1 MRPYVVSSDRPMSG
15 VVRLLTVLLTAVF
28 VLFVVPGQLAGQQ
41 VEPTTVLRVP
51 VGNSSV
57 VMHGAVLDRVSIGNP
72 EIADAVVVSAREV
85 VVNGKAA
92 GTTSLLLWDRAGGRA
107 VYSVRVTADAPMLE
121 REFRTLFPGEDIR
134 ARAVG
139 NTVILEGQ
147 VADPRM
153 AERAVMVAQGL
164 GEEVTV
170 LDHISVPRPNQVL
183 VQVRFAEVSRNALQE
198 LGTNLLI
205 YDGESVKAI
214 LGSGDVVRSRSQRQG
229 TGGGG
234 GGATEGESGSG
245 IAENPFRFTE
255 VVSDAVNFFIFH
267 QPSGLGAFIRA
278 LQQRGLFRSLAEP
291 SLLAASGDS
300 ATFLAGGEFPY
311 PVLQGGTA
319 SNAVTIEF
327 KEFGIRLN
335 FKPVITNS
343 GMVRLAVAPEVS
355 QLDFAN
361 AVQISGFLIPSLLAR
376 RAETT
381 VELADGQTFAIAGLV
396 DNSMAKAIT
405 KVPILGDIPIL
416 GYLFKSE
423 EFRQNRTEL
432 LVLVTVHM
440 VEPMDEQPELP
451 TGEPDTWQRSD
462 ELKIQNDEPYDW
474 KQPWG
479 LQNQGTR
486 P

>member
-1 MRPYVVSSDRPMSG
+1 MAG
-15 VVRLLTVLLTAVF
+15 TVLAISQLLAVTAP
-28 VLFVVPGQLAGQQ
+28 LSGQQ
-41 VEPTTVLRVP
+41 VEPATVLRVP

-57 VMHGAVLDRVSIGNP
+57 VMHGSVLDRVSIGNP

-107 VYSVRVTADAPMLE
+107 VYQVRVTADAPMLE
-121 REFRTLFPGEDIR
+121 REFRSLFPGEDIR

-139 NTVILEGQ
+139 NTVILEGE
-147 VADPRM
+147 VGDPLM
-153 AERAVMVAQGL
+153 AQRAVSVAMGL
-164 GEEVTV
+164 GAGVTV

-205 YDGESVKAI
+205 YDGENVKAI
-214 LGSGDVVRSRSQRQG
+214 LGSGDVARSRGS

-234 GGATEGESGSG
+234 VGDGGGGAPTQ
-245 IAENPFRFTE
+245 IADNPLGFTD

-319 SNAVTIEF
+319 SNAVTIQF

-335 FKPVITNS
+335 FKPQIMNS
-343 GMVRLAVAPEVS
+343 GMIRLSVAPEVS

-376 RAETT
+376 KAETT

-396 DNSMAKAIT
+396 DNSMAKAVT

-432 LVLVTVHM
+432 LVLVTPRLVQ
-440 VEPMDEQPELP
+440 PMDQAPPLP
-451 TGEPDTWQRSD
+451 TGEPDTWQRND
-462 ELKIQNDEPYDW
+462 ALKIEDADEQPYDW

-479 LQNQGTR
+479 LQDQGSQ

>member
-1 MRPYVVSSDRPMSG
+1 MRLNVLFFDRPMSA
-15 VVRLLTVLLTAVF
+15 RWLLPALLAAMVLLAF
-28 VLFVVPGQLAGQQ
+28 PQDLWAQQ

-85 VVNGKAA
+85 VVNGKTA

-139 NTVILEGQ
+139 NTVILEGE
-147 VADPRM
+147 VEDPRM
-153 AERAVMVAQGL
+153 AQRAVRVAQGL
-164 GEEVTV
+164 GEGVTV
-170 LDHISVPRPNQVL
+170 LDHIAVPRPSQVL

-198 LGTNLLI
+198 LGAELLV
-205 YDGESVKAI
+205 YDGSSVKSV
-214 LGSGDVVRSRSQRQG
+214 LGSGSIASTSGQQGGG
-229 TGGGG
+229 TGGAGG
-234 GGATEGESGSG
+234 QG
-245 IAENPFRFTE
+245 IADNPFEFTQ
-255 VVSDAVNFFIFH
+255 VVSEAVNFFIFH
-267 QPSGLGAFIRA
+267 QPSGLGAFIKM

-300 ATFLAGGEFPY
+300 ASFLAGGEFPY
-311 PVLQGGTA
+311 PVLQGGGT
-319 SNAVTIEF
+319 SNAVTIQF

-335 FKPVITNS
+335 FKPTITNS
-343 GMVRLAVAPEVS
+343 GMIRLEVRPEVS

-361 AVQISGFLIPSLLAR
+361 ATQIAGFLIPSLLAR
-376 RAETT
+376 RAQTT
-381 VELADGQTFAIAGLV
+381 VELSDGQTFAIAGLV

-432 LVLVTVHM
+432 LVLVTPRLVQ
-440 VEPMDEQPELP
+440 PMDAAPPLP
-451 TGEPDTWQRSD
+451 TGEPDTWQRND
-462 ELKIQNDEPYDW
+462 DLKIDKTEPYDW

-479 LQNQGTR
+479 LQDQDSQN
-486 P
+486 

>member
-1 MRPYVVSSDRPMSG
+1 VAG
-15 VVRLLTVLLTAVF
+15 AF
-28 VLFVVPGQLAGQQ
+28 LAIGHPLAFPQPLSAQQ

-57 VMHGAVLDRVSIGNP
+57 VTHGAVLDRVSIGNP
-72 EIADAVVVSAREV
+72 DIADAVVVSAREV
-85 VVNGKAA
+85 VVNGKTA

-107 VYSVRVTADAPMLE
+107 VYSIRVTADAPMLE

-139 NTVILEGQ
+139 NTVILEGE
-147 VADPRM
+147 VKDPRM
-153 AERAVMVAQGL
+153 AQRAVRVAQGL
-164 GEEVTV
+164 GEGVTV
-170 LDHISVPRPNQVL
+170 LDHIAVPRPSQVL

-198 LGTNLLI
+198 LGAELLVF
-205 YDGESVKAI
+205 DGSSVKSI
-214 LGSGDVVRSRSQRQG
+214 LGSGSVASTSGQQS
-229 TGGGG
+229 GGGG
-234 GGATEGESGSG
+234 DTGGRG
-245 IAENPFRFTE
+245 IADNPFEFTQ
-255 VVSDAVNFFIFH
+255 VVSEAVNFFIFH
-267 QPSGLGAFIRA
+267 QPSGLGAFIKM

-300 ATFLAGGEFPY
+300 ASFLAGGEFPY
-311 PVLQGGTA
+311 PVLQGGTS
-319 SNAVTIEF
+319 SNAVTIQF

-335 FKPVITNS
+335 FKPTITNS
-343 GMVRLAVAPEVS
+343 GMIRLEVRPEVS

-361 AVQISGFLIPSLLAR
+361 ATQVAGFLIPSLLSR
-376 RAETT
+376 RAHTT

-432 LVLVTVHM
+432 LVLVTPRLIH
-440 VEPMDEQPELP
+440 PMDEAPPLP
-451 TGEPDTWQRSD
+451 TGEPDTWQRND
-462 ELKIQNDEPYDW
+462 DLKIDKAEPYDW

-479 LQNQGTR
+479 LQDQGSQ

>member
-1 MRPYVVSSDRPMSG
+1 MNRTRGVARFGAAAVVG
-15 VVRLLTVLLTAVF
+15 AILAIGQLLVATT
-28 VLFVVPGQLAGQQ
+28 PLAGQQ
-41 VEPTTVLRVP
+41 VEPATVLRVP

-57 VMHGAVLDRVSIGNP
+57 VMHGSVLDRVSIGNP
-72 EIADAVVVSAREV
+72 EIADAVVVSAQEV

-107 VYSVRVTADAPMLE
+107 VYQVRVTADAPMLE

-139 NTVILEGQ
+139 NTVILEGE
-147 VADPRM
+147 VEDPLM
-153 AERAVMVAQGL
+153 AQRAVSVAQGL
-164 GEEVTV
+164 GQDVTV

-198 LGTNLLI
+198 LGTNLLV

-214 LGSGDVVRSRSQRQG
+214 LGSGDVVRSRGTRQG
-229 TGGGG
+229 AGGDGAVDG
-234 GGATEGESGSG
+234 GGAPTQ
-245 IAENPFRFTE
+245 IADNPLGFTD

-319 SNAVTIEF
+319 SNAVTIQF

-335 FKPVITNS
+335 FKPQIMNS
-343 GMVRLAVAPEVS
+343 GMVRLEVKPEVS

-361 AVQISGFLIPSLLAR
+361 AVQISGFLIPSLLSR

-396 DNSMAKAIT
+396 DNSMAKAVT

-432 LVLVTVHM
+432 LVLVTPRM
-440 VEPMDEQPELP
+440 VEPMDDAPPLP
-451 TGEPDTWQRSD
+451 TGEPETWQRND
-462 ELKIQNDEPYDW
+462 ALKIQEADEQPYDW

-479 LQNQGTR
+479 LQDPGSQ

>member
-1 MRPYVVSSDRPMSG
+1 MRLNVLFFDKPRSVR
-15 VVRLLTVLLTAVF
+15 RLLAALLAAMVLLAF
-28 VLFVVPGQLAGQQ
+28 PRDLSAQQ

-72 EIADAVVVSAREV
+72 DIADAVVVSAREV
-85 VVNGKAA
+85 VVNGKTA
-92 GTTSLLLWDRAGGRA
+92 GSTTLLLWDRAGGRA

-139 NTVILEGQ
+139 NTVILEGE
-147 VADPRM
+147 VEDPRM
-153 AERAVMVAQGL
+153 AQRAVLVARGL
-164 GEEVTV
+164 GEGVTV
-170 LDHISVPRPNQVL
+170 LDHIAVPRPSQVL

-198 LGTNLLI
+198 LGTELLVF
-205 YDGESVKAI
+205 DGSSVKSV
-214 LGSGDVVRSRSQRQG
+214 LGSGSIASTSGQQ
-229 TGGGG
+229 GGGG
-234 GGATEGESGSG
+234 RGGDVSSGGGQG
-245 IAENPFRFTE
+245 IADNPFEFTQ
-255 VVSDAVNFFIFH
+255 VVSEAVNFFIFH
-267 QPSGLGAFIRA
+267 QPSGLGAFIKM

-300 ATFLAGGEFPY
+300 ASFLAGGEFPY

-319 SNAVTIEF
+319 SNAVTIQF

-335 FKPVITNS
+335 FKPTITNS
-343 GMVRLAVAPEVS
+343 GMIRLQVRPEVS

-361 AVQISGFLIPSLLAR
+361 ATQIAGFLIPSLLAR

-432 LVLVTVHM
+432 LVLVTPRLVQ
-440 VEPMDEQPELP
+440 PMDEAPPLP

-462 ELKIQNDEPYDW
+462 DLKIDKAEPYDW

-479 LQNQGTR
+479 LQDQGSQN
-486 P
+486 

>member
-1 MRPYVVSSDRPMSG
+1 MNRTRGAVCRFGIAAVVG
-15 VVRLLTVLLTAVF
+15 AFLAIGHLLAFPQVLLA
-28 VLFVVPGQLAGQQ
+28 QQ

-57 VMHGAVLDRVSIGNP
+57 VTHGAVLDRVSIGNP
-72 EIADAVVVSAREV
+72 DIADAVVVSAREV
-85 VVNGKAA
+85 VVNGKTA

-107 VYSVRVTADAPMLE
+107 VYSIRVTADAPMLE

-139 NTVILEGQ
+139 NTVILEGE
-147 VADPRM
+147 VEDPRM
-153 AERAVMVAQGL
+153 AQRAVRVAQGL
-164 GEEVTV
+164 GEGVTV
-170 LDHISVPRPNQVL
+170 LDHIAVPRPSQVL

-198 LGTNLLI
+198 LGAELLVF
-205 YDGESVKAI
+205 DGSSVKSV
-214 LGSGDVVRSRSQRQG
+214 LGSGSIVNTSGQQR
-229 TGGGG
+229 GGGG
-234 GGATEGESGSG
+234 DTGGRG
-245 IAENPFRFTE
+245 IADNPFEFTQ
-255 VVSDAVNFFIFH
+255 VVSEAVNFFIFH
-267 QPSGLGAFIRA
+267 QPSGLGAFIKM

-300 ATFLAGGEFPY
+300 ASFLAGGEFPY
-311 PVLQGGTA
+311 PVLQGGTS
-319 SNAVTIEF
+319 SNAVTIQF

-335 FKPVITNS
+335 FKPTITNS
-343 GMVRLAVAPEVS
+343 GMIRLEVRPEVS

-361 AVQISGFLIPSLLAR
+361 ATQVAGFLIPSLLSR
-376 RAETT
+376 RAQTT

-432 LVLVTVHM
+432 LVLVTPRLVH
-440 VEPMDEQPELP
+440 PMDEAPPLP
-451 TGEPDTWQRSD
+451 TGEPDTWQRND
-462 ELKIQNDEPYDW
+462 DLKIDKAEPYDW

-479 LQNQGTR
+479 LQDQGSQ

>member
-1 MRPYVVSSDRPMSG
+1 MAGAILAISQ
-15 VVRLLTVLLTAVF
+15 
-28 VLFVVPGQLAGQQ
+28 LFASTTSLSGQQ
-41 VEPTTVLRVP
+41 VEPATVLRVP

-57 VMHGAVLDRVSIGNP
+57 VMHGSVLDRVSIGNP
-72 EIADAVVVSAREV
+72 DIADAVVVSAREV

-107 VYSVRVTADAPMLE
+107 VYQVRVTADAPMLE
-121 REFRTLFPGEDIR
+121 REFRALFPGEDLR

-139 NTVILEGQ
+139 NTVILEGE
-147 VADPRM
+147 VGDPLM
-153 AERAVMVAQGL
+153 AQRAVSVAMGL
-164 GEEVTV
+164 GAGVTV
-170 LDHISVPRPNQVL
+170 LDHISVPRPSQVL

-198 LGTNLLI
+198 IGANLLV
-205 YDGESVKAI
+205 YDGTDVKAI
-214 LGSGDVVRSRSQRQG
+214 LGSGDVARSRSTQG
-229 TGGGG
+229 AGGGG
-234 GGATEGESGSG
+234 GVGGEGAPTQ
-245 IAENPFRFTE
+245 IADNPLGFTD

-319 SNAVTIEF
+319 SNAVTIQF

-335 FKPVITNS
+335 FKPVIMNS
-343 GMVRLAVAPEVS
+343 GMIRLSIAPEVS

-376 RAETT
+376 KAETT

-396 DNSMAKAIT
+396 DNSMAKAVT

-432 LVLVTVHM
+432 LVLVTPHLVQ
-440 VEPMDEQPELP
+440 PMDESPPLP
-451 TGEPDTWQRSD
+451 TGEPDTWQRND
-462 ELKIQNDEPYDW
+462 ALKIEDADEQPYDW

-479 LQNQGTR
+479 LQDQGSQ

>member
-1 MRPYVVSSDRPMSG
+1 MNRTRGAVCRFGIAAVVGASLAIGHPLAFPQ
-15 VVRLLTVLLTAVF
+15 VLTA
-28 VLFVVPGQLAGQQ
+28 QQ

-85 VVNGKAA
+85 VVNGKTA

-107 VYSVRVTADAPMLE
+107 VYSIRVTADAPMLE

-139 NTVILEGQ
+139 NTVILEGE
-147 VADPRM
+147 VEDPRM
-153 AERAVMVAQGL
+153 AQRAVQVAQGL
-164 GEEVTV
+164 GEGVTV
-170 LDHISVPRPNQVL
+170 LDHIAVPRPSQVL

-198 LGTNLLI
+198 LGTELLVF
-205 YDGESVKAI
+205 DGSSVKSI
-214 LGSGDVVRSRSQRQG
+214 LGSGSVASTSGQQQ
-229 TGGGG
+229 GGGG
-234 GGATEGESGSG
+234 DTGGRG
-245 IAENPFRFTE
+245 IADNPFEFTQ
-255 VVSDAVNFFIFH
+255 VVSEAVNFFIFH
-267 QPSGLGAFIRA
+267 QPSGLGAFIKM

-300 ATFLAGGEFPY
+300 ASFLAGGEFPY
-311 PVLQGGTA
+311 PVLQGGGN
-319 SNAVTIEF
+319 SNAVTIQF

-335 FKPVITNS
+335 FKPTITNS
-343 GMVRLAVAPEVS
+343 GMIRLEVRPEVS

-361 AVQISGFLIPSLLAR
+361 ATQIAGFLIPSLLAR
-376 RAETT
+376 RAQTT

-432 LVLVTVHM
+432 LVLVTPRL
-440 VEPMDEQPELP
+440 VEPMDVAPPLP
-451 TGEPDTWQRSD
+451 TGEPDTWQRND
-462 ELKIQNDEPYDW
+462 ELKIDKAEPYDW

-479 LQNQGTR
+479 LQDQGSQN
-486 P
+486 

>member
-1 MRPYVVSSDRPMSG
+1 MRLDVAFFDRPIS
-15 VVRLLTVLLTAVF
+15 VRRLLPALLAAMVLLAF
-28 VLFVVPGQLAGQQ
+28 PQVLLAQQ

-57 VMHGAVLDRVSIGNP
+57 VTHGAVLDRVSIGNP

-85 VVNGKAA
+85 VVNGKTA

-107 VYSVRVTADAPMLE
+107 VYSIRVTADAPMLE

-139 NTVILEGQ
+139 NTVILEGE
-147 VADPRM
+147 VKDPRM
-153 AERAVMVAQGL
+153 AQRAVRVAQGL
-164 GEEVTV
+164 GEGVTV
-170 LDHISVPRPNQVL
+170 LDHIAVPRPSQVL

-198 LGTNLLI
+198 LGAELLVF
-205 YDGESVKAI
+205 DGSSVKSI
-214 LGSGDVVRSRSQRQG
+214 LGSGSVASTSGQQS
-229 TGGGG
+229 GGGG
-234 GGATEGESGSG
+234 DTGGRG
-245 IAENPFRFTE
+245 IADNPFEFTQ
-255 VVSDAVNFFIFH
+255 VVSEAVNFFIFH
-267 QPSGLGAFIRA
+267 QPSGLGAFIKM

-300 ATFLAGGEFPY
+300 ASFLAGGEFPY
-311 PVLQGGTA
+311 PVLQGGTS
-319 SNAVTIEF
+319 SNAVTIQF

-335 FKPVITNS
+335 FKPTITNS
-343 GMVRLAVAPEVS
+343 GMIRLEVRPEVS

-361 AVQISGFLIPSLLAR
+361 ATQVAGFLIPSLLSR
-376 RAETT
+376 RAQTT

-432 LVLVTVHM
+432 LVLVTPRLIH
-440 VEPMDEQPELP
+440 PMDEAPPLP
-451 TGEPDTWQRSD
+451 TGEPDTWQRND
-462 ELKIQNDEPYDW
+462 DLKIDKAEPYDW

-479 LQNQGTR
+479 LQDQGSQ

>member
-1 MRPYVVSSDRPMSG
+1 MRLDVAFFDRPIS
-15 VVRLLTVLLTAVF
+15 VRRLLPALLAAMVLLAF
-28 VLFVVPGQLAGQQ
+28 PQVLLAQQ

-57 VMHGAVLDRVSIGNP
+57 VTHGAVLDRVSIGNP
-72 EIADAVVVSAREV
+72 DIADAVVVSAREV
-85 VVNGKAA
+85 VVNGKTA

-107 VYSVRVTADAPMLE
+107 VYSIRVTADAPMLE

-139 NTVILEGQ
+139 NTVILEGE
-147 VADPRM
+147 VKDPRM
-153 AERAVMVAQGL
+153 AQRAVRVAQGL
-164 GEEVTV
+164 GEGVTV
-170 LDHISVPRPNQVL
+170 LDHIAVPRPSQVL

-198 LGTNLLI
+198 LGAELLVF
-205 YDGESVKAI
+205 DGSSVKSI
-214 LGSGDVVRSRSQRQG
+214 LGSGSVASTSGQQS
-229 TGGGG
+229 GGGG
-234 GGATEGESGSG
+234 DTGGRG
-245 IAENPFRFTE
+245 IADNPFEFTQ
-255 VVSDAVNFFIFH
+255 VVSEAVNFFIFH
-267 QPSGLGAFIRA
+267 QPSGLGAFIKM

-300 ATFLAGGEFPY
+300 ASFLAGGEFPY
-311 PVLQGGTA
+311 PVLQGGTS
-319 SNAVTIEF
+319 SNAVTIQF

-335 FKPVITNS
+335 FKPTITNS
-343 GMVRLAVAPEVS
+343 GMIRLEVRPEVS

-361 AVQISGFLIPSLLAR
+361 ATQVAGFLIPSLLSR
-376 RAETT
+376 RAQTT

-432 LVLVTVHM
+432 LVLVTPRLIH
-440 VEPMDEQPELP
+440 PMDEAPPLP
-451 TGEPDTWQRSD
+451 TGEPDTWQRND
-462 ELKIQNDEPYDW
+462 DLKIDKAEPYDW

-479 LQNQGTR
+479 LQDQGSQ

>member
-1 MRPYVVSSDRPMSG
+1 MNRTRG
-15 VVRLLTVLLTAVF
+15 AVCRF
-28 VLFVVPGQLAGQQ
+28 GIAALVGAFLAIGHPLAFPQDLWAQQ

-57 VMHGAVLDRVSIGNP
+57 VTHGAVLDRVSIGNP

-85 VVNGKAA
+85 VVNGKTA

-139 NTVILEGQ
+139 NTVILEGE
-147 VADPRM
+147 VEDPRM
-153 AERAVMVAQGL
+153 ARRAVRVAQGL

-170 LDHISVPRPNQVL
+170 LDHIAVPRPSQVL

-198 LGTNLLI
+198 LGAELLV
-205 YDGESVKAI
+205 YDGSSVKSV
-214 LGSGDVVRSRSQRQG
+214 LGSGSIASTTGQQQ
-229 TGGGG
+229 GGGG
-234 GGATEGESGSG
+234 DTGGRG
-245 IAENPFRFTE
+245 IADNPFEFTQ
-255 VVSDAVNFFIFH
+255 VVSEAVNFFIFH
-267 QPSGLGAFIRA
+267 QPSGLGAFIKM

-300 ATFLAGGEFPY
+300 ASFLAGGEFPY

-319 SNAVTIEF
+319 SNAVTIQF

-335 FKPVITNS
+335 FKPTITNS
-343 GMVRLAVAPEVS
+343 GMIRLEVRPEVS

-361 AVQISGFLIPSLLAR
+361 ATQIAGFLIPSLLSR
-376 RAETT
+376 RAQTT
-381 VELADGQTFAIAGLV
+381 VELSDGQTFAIAGLV

-432 LVLVTVHM
+432 LVLVTPRLVR
-440 VEPMDEQPELP
+440 PMDAAPPLP
-451 TGEPDTWQRSD
+451 TGEPDTWQRND
-462 ELKIQNDEPYDW
+462 DLKIDKAEPYDW

-479 LQNQGTR
+479 LQDQGSQ

>member
-1 MRPYVVSSDRPMSG
+1 MNRTRGAVCRFGIAAVVG
-15 VVRLLTVLLTAVF
+15 AF
-28 VLFVVPGQLAGQQ
+28 LATGHPLANPQSLSAQQ

-72 EIADAVVVSAREV
+72 DIADAVVVSAREV
-85 VVNGKAA
+85 VVNGKTA

-139 NTVILEGQ
+139 NTVILEGE
-147 VADPRM
+147 VEDPRM
-153 AERAVMVAQGL
+153 AQRAVLVARGL
-164 GEEVTV
+164 GEGVTV
-170 LDHISVPRPNQVL
+170 LDHIAVPRPSQVL

-198 LGTNLLI
+198 LGTELLV
-205 YDGESVKAI
+205 YDGSSVKSV
-214 LGSGDVVRSRSQRQG
+214 LGSGSIASTTGQQ
-229 TGGGG
+229 GGGRGGDVSSG
-234 GGATEGESGSG
+234 GGRG
-245 IAENPFRFTE
+245 IADNPFEFTQ
-255 VVSDAVNFFIFH
+255 VVSEAVNFFIFH
-267 QPSGLGAFIRA
+267 QPSGLGAFIKM

-300 ATFLAGGEFPY
+300 ASFLAGGEFPY

-319 SNAVTIEF
+319 SNAVTIQF

-343 GMVRLAVAPEVS
+343 GMIRLQVRPEVS

-361 AVQISGFLIPSLLAR
+361 ATQIAGFLIPSLLAR

-396 DNSMAKAIT
+396 DNSMAKAIN

-432 LVLVTVHM
+432 LVLVTPRLVQ
-440 VEPMDEQPELP
+440 PMDEAPPLP
-451 TGEPDTWQRSD
+451 TGEPDTWQR
-462 ELKIQNDEPYDW
+462 NDTLNFDKTEPYDW

-479 LQNQGTR
+479 LQDQGSQ

>member
-1 MRPYVVSSDRPMSG
+1 MRLDVVFFDRPIS
-15 VVRLLTVLLTAVF
+15 VRRLLPALLAAMVLLAF
-28 VLFVVPGQLAGQQ
+28 PQDLLAQQ

-72 EIADAVVVSAREV
+72 DIADAVVVSAREV

-107 VYSVRVTADAPMLE
+107 VYSIRVTADAPMLE

-139 NTVILEGQ
+139 NTVILEGE
-147 VADPRM
+147 VEDPRM
-153 AERAVMVAQGL
+153 AQRAVLVARGL
-164 GEEVTV
+164 GEGVTV
-170 LDHISVPRPNQVL
+170 LDHIAVPRPSQVL

-198 LGTNLLI
+198 LGTELLI
-205 YDGESVKAI
+205 YDGSSVKSV
-214 LGSGDVVRSRSQRQG
+214 LGSGSIASTTGQQR
-229 TGGGG
+229 GGGG
-234 GGATEGESGSG
+234 DTEGRG
-245 IAENPFRFTE
+245 IADNPFEFTQ
-255 VVSDAVNFFIFH
+255 VVSEAVNFFIFH
-267 QPSGLGAFIRA
+267 QPSGLGAFIKM

-300 ATFLAGGEFPY
+300 ASFLAGGEFPY

-319 SNAVTIEF
+319 SNAVTIQF

-343 GMVRLAVAPEVS
+343 GMIRLEVRPEVS

-361 AVQISGFLIPSLLAR
+361 ATQIAGFLIPSLLAR
-376 RAETT
+376 RAQTT

-432 LVLVTVHM
+432 LVLVTPRL
-440 VEPMDEQPELP
+440 VEPLDEAPPLP
-451 TGEPDTWQRSD
+451 TGEADTWQRND
-462 ELKIQNDEPYDW
+462 ELKIDKAEPYDW

-479 LQNQGTR
+479 LQDQGSQN
-486 P
+486 

>member
-1 MRPYVVSSDRPMSG
+1 M
-15 VVRLLTVLLTAVF
+15 
-28 VLFVVPGQLAGQQ
+28 
-41 VEPTTVLRVP
+41 
-51 VGNSSV
+51 GNSSV
-57 VMHGAVLDRVSIGNP
+57 VMHGSILDRVSIGNP

-107 VYSVRVTADAPMLE
+107 VYQVRVTADAPMLE
-121 REFRTLFPGEDIR
+121 REFRSLFPGEDIR

-139 NTVILEGQ
+139 NTVILEGE
-147 VADPRM
+147 VADPLM
-153 AERAVMVAQGL
+153 AQRAVSVAQGL
-164 GEEVTV
+164 GAEVTV

-205 YDGESVKAI
+205 YDGENVKAI
-214 LGSGDVVRSRSQRQG
+214 LGSGDVARSRGS

-234 GGATEGESGSG
+234 VGDGGGGAPTQ
-245 IAENPFRFTE
+245 IADNPLGFTD

-319 SNAVTIEF
+319 SNAVTIQF

-335 FKPVITNS
+335 FKPQIMNS
-343 GMVRLAVAPEVS
+343 GMIRLSVAPEVS

-376 RAETT
+376 KAETT

-396 DNSMAKAIT
+396 DNSMAKAVT

-432 LVLVTVHM
+432 LVLVT
-440 VEPMDEQPELP
+440 P
-451 TGEPDTWQRSD
+451 
-462 ELKIQNDEPYDW
+462 
-474 KQPWG
+474 
-479 LQNQGTR
+479 
-486 P
+486 

>member
-1 MRPYVVSSDRPMSG
+1 MRLNVAFFDRPIS
-15 VVRLLTVLLTAVF
+15 VRRLLPALLAALVLLAFPQVLTA
-28 VLFVVPGQLAGQQ
+28 QQ

-57 VMHGAVLDRVSIGNP
+57 VTHGAVLDRVSIGNP

-85 VVNGKAA
+85 VVNGKTA

-107 VYSVRVTADAPMLE
+107 VYSIRVTADAPMLE

-139 NTVILEGQ
+139 NTVILEGE
-147 VADPRM
+147 VEDPRM
-153 AERAVMVAQGL
+153 AQRAVQVAQGL
-164 GEEVTV
+164 GEGVTV
-170 LDHISVPRPNQVL
+170 LDHIAVPRPSQVL

-198 LGTNLLI
+198 LGAELLVF
-205 YDGESVKAI
+205 DGSSVKSI
-214 LGSGDVVRSRSQRQG
+214 LGSGSVASTSGQQR
-229 TGGGG
+229 GGGG
-234 GGATEGESGSG
+234 DTGGRG
-245 IAENPFRFTE
+245 IADNPFEFTQ
-255 VVSDAVNFFIFH
+255 VVSEAVNFFIFH
-267 QPSGLGAFIRA
+267 QPSGLGAFIKM

-300 ATFLAGGEFPY
+300 ASFLAGGEFPY
-311 PVLQGGTA
+311 PVLQGGGN
-319 SNAVTIEF
+319 SNAVTIQF

-335 FKPVITNS
+335 FKPTITNS
-343 GMVRLAVAPEVS
+343 GMIRLEVRPEVS

-361 AVQISGFLIPSLLAR
+361 ATQIAGFLIPSLLAR
-376 RAETT
+376 RAQTT

-432 LVLVTVHM
+432 LVLVTPRLIQ
-440 VEPMDEQPELP
+440 PMDEAPPLP
-451 TGEPDTWQRSD
+451 TGEPDTWQRND
-462 ELKIQNDEPYDW
+462 ELKIDKAEPYDW

-479 LQNQGTR
+479 LQDQGSQ

>member
-1 MRPYVVSSDRPMSG
+1 MNRTRGAVCRFGIAVMAGAFLAIGHPLVVPP
-15 VVRLLTVLLTAVF
+15 VLLA
-28 VLFVVPGQLAGQQ
+28 QQ

-139 NTVILEGQ
+139 NTVILEGE
-147 VADPRM
+147 VEDPRM
-153 AERAVMVAQGL
+153 AQRAVLVARGL
-164 GEEVTV
+164 GEGVTV
-170 LDHISVPRPNQVL
+170 LDHIAVPRPSQVL

-198 LGTNLLI
+198 LGTELLV
-205 YDGESVKAI
+205 YDGSSVKSV
-214 LGSGDVVRSRSQRQG
+214 LGSGSVASTQG
-229 TGGGG
+229 GGQQGGGG
-234 GGATEGESGSG
+234 GDTGGQG
-245 IAENPFRFTE
+245 IADNPFEFTQ
-255 VVSDAVNFFIFH
+255 VVSEAVNFFIFH
-267 QPSGLGAFIRA
+267 QPSGLGAFIKM

-300 ATFLAGGEFPY
+300 ASFLAGGEFPY

-319 SNAVTIEF
+319 SNAVTIQF

-343 GMVRLAVAPEVS
+343 GMIRLQVRPEVS

-361 AVQISGFLIPSLLAR
+361 ATQIAGFLIPSLLAR

-432 LVLVTVHM
+432 LVLVTPRL
-440 VEPMDEQPELP
+440 VEPMDEAPLLP
-451 TGEPDTWQRSD
+451 TGEPDTWQRND
-462 ELKIQNDEPYDW
+462 ELKIDEAEPYDW

-479 LQNQGTR
+479 LQDQDSQN
-486 P
+486 

>member
-1 MRPYVVSSDRPMSG
+1 MNRTRGAVCRFGITAMAGAFLAIGHPLVAPRS
-15 VVRLLTVLLTAVF
+15 VLA
-28 VLFVVPGQLAGQQ
+28 QQ

-85 VVNGKAA
+85 VVNGKTA

-139 NTVILEGQ
+139 NTVILEGE
-147 VADPRM
+147 VEDPRM
-153 AERAVMVAQGL
+153 AQRAVLVAQGL
-164 GEEVTV
+164 GESVTV
-170 LDHISVPRPNQVL
+170 LDHIAVPRPSQVL

-198 LGTNLLI
+198 LGTELLV
-205 YDGESVKAI
+205 YDGSDVKSV
-214 LGSGDVVRSRSQRQG
+214 LGSGSVVNTRGQQQ
-229 TGGGG
+229 GGGG
-234 GGATEGESGSG
+234 TGDGGG
-245 IAENPFRFTE
+245 ISDNPFEFTQ
-255 VVSDAVNFFIFH
+255 VVSEAVNFFIFH
-267 QPSGLGAFIRA
+267 QPSGLGAFIKM

-300 ATFLAGGEFPY
+300 ASFLAGGEFPY
-311 PVLQGGTA
+311 PVLQGGTS
-319 SNAVTIEF
+319 SNAVTIQF

-335 FKPVITNS
+335 FKPQITNS
-343 GMVRLAVAPEVS
+343 GMIRLQVRPEVS

-361 AVQISGFLIPSLLAR
+361 ATQIAGFLIPSLLAR

-396 DNSMAKAIT
+396 DNSMAKAVT

-432 LVLVTVHM
+432 LVLVTPRL
-440 VEPMDEQPELP
+440 VEPMDEAPELP

-462 ELKIQNDEPYDW
+462 ELKIDKAEPYDW

-479 LQNQGTR
+479 LQNQGSQ

>member
-1 MRPYVVSSDRPMSG
+1 MRLNVLFFDKPRSVR
-15 VVRLLTVLLTAVF
+15 RLLAALLAAVVLLAF
-28 VLFVVPGQLAGQQ
+28 PRDLSAQQ

-72 EIADAVVVSAREV
+72 DIADAVVVSAREV
-85 VVNGKAA
+85 VVNGKTA

-139 NTVILEGQ
+139 NTVILEGE
-147 VADPRM
+147 VEDPRM
-153 AERAVMVAQGL
+153 AQRAVLVARGL
-164 GEEVTV
+164 GEGVTV
-170 LDHISVPRPNQVL
+170 LDHIAVPRPSQVL

-198 LGTNLLI
+198 LGTELLV
-205 YDGESVKAI
+205 YDGSSVKSV
-214 LGSGDVVRSRSQRQG
+214 LGSGSIASTTGQQ
-229 TGGGG
+229 GGGRGGDVSSG
-234 GGATEGESGSG
+234 GGRG
-245 IAENPFRFTE
+245 IADNPFEFTQ
-255 VVSDAVNFFIFH
+255 VVSEAVNFFIFH
-267 QPSGLGAFIRA
+267 QPSGLGAFIKM

-300 ATFLAGGEFPY
+300 ASFLAGGEFPY

-319 SNAVTIEF
+319 SNAVTIQF

-343 GMVRLAVAPEVS
+343 GMIRLQVRPEVS

-361 AVQISGFLIPSLLAR
+361 ATQIAGFLIPSLLAR

-396 DNSMAKAIT
+396 DNSMAKAIN

-432 LVLVTVHM
+432 LVLVTPRLVQ
-440 VEPMDEQPELP
+440 PMDEAPPLP
-451 TGEPDTWQRSD
+451 TGEPDTWQR
-462 ELKIQNDEPYDW
+462 NDTLNFDKTEPYDW

-479 LQNQGTR
+479 LQDQGSQ

>member
-1 MRPYVVSSDRPMSG
+1 MNRTRGVDRFG
-15 VVRLLTVLLTAVF
+15 RLAMAGTALALSQLLAVTSP
-28 VLFVVPGQLAGQQ
+28 LSGQQ
-41 VEPTTVLRVP
+41 VEPATVLRVP

-57 VMHGAVLDRVSIGNP
+57 VMHGSVLDRVSIGNP

-85 VVNGKAA
+85 VVNGKTA

-107 VYSVRVTADAPMLE
+107 VYQVRVTADAPMLE
-121 REFRTLFPGEDIR
+121 REFRALFPGEDIR

-139 NTVILEGQ
+139 NTVILEGE
-147 VADPRM
+147 VGDPLM
-153 AERAVMVAQGL
+153 AQRAVSVAQGL
-164 GEEVTV
+164 GTGVTV
-170 LDHISVPRPNQVL
+170 LDHISVPRPSQVL

-205 YDGESVKAI
+205 YDGENVKAI
-214 LGSGDVVRSRSQRQG
+214 LGSGDVARSRGANQG
-229 TGGGG
+229 GGGVGDGG
-234 GGATEGESGSG
+234 GGAPTQ
-245 IAENPFRFTE
+245 IADNPLGFTD

-319 SNAVTIEF
+319 SNAVTIQF

-335 FKPVITNS
+335 FKPQITNS
-343 GMVRLAVAPEVS
+343 GMVRLEVAPEVS

-361 AVQISGFLIPSLLAR
+361 AVQISGFLIPSLLSR
-376 RAETT
+376 KAETT

-396 DNSMAKAIT
+396 DNSMAKAVT

-432 LVLVTVHM
+432 LVLVTPHLVQ
-440 VEPMDEQPELP
+440 PMDQAPPLP
-451 TGEPDTWQRSD
+451 TGEPDTWQRND
-462 ELKIQNDEPYDW
+462 ALKIEDADEQPYDW

-479 LQNQGTR
+479 LQDQGSQ

>member
-1 MRPYVVSSDRPMSG
+1 MGGYGRLSALLVIVVGLWAPAE
-15 VVRLLTVLLTAVF
+15 VL
-28 VLFVVPGQLAGQQ
+28 GQE

-72 EIADAVVVSAREV
+72 DIADAVVVSAQEV
-85 VVNGKAA
+85 VVNGKTP

-121 REFRTLFPGEDIR
+121 REFATLFPGEDIR

-139 NTVILEGQ
+139 NTVILEGE
-147 VADPRM
+147 VEDPRM
-153 AERAVMVAQGL
+153 AQRAVLVAQGL
-164 GEEVTV
+164 GEGVMV
-170 LDHISVPRPNQVL
+170 LDHIAVPRPSQVL

-198 LGTNLLI
+198 LGANLLI
-205 YDGESVKAI
+205 YDGENVKAI
-214 LGSGDVVRSRSQRQG
+214 LGSGDVARSRSQRS
-229 TGGGG
+229 
-234 GGATEGESGSG
+234 GGAGEGEG
-245 IAENPFRFTE
+245 IADNPLQFSE
-255 VVSDAVNFFIFH
+255 VVSDAVNFFVFH
-267 QPSGLGAFIRA
+267 QPSGLGAFIKM

-300 ATFLAGGEFPY
+300 AQFLAGGEFPY

-319 SNAVTIEF
+319 SNAVTIQF

-343 GMVRLAVAPEVS
+343 GMVRLSVAPEVS

-361 AVQISGFLIPSLLAR
+361 AVQISGFLIPSLLSR

-396 DNSMAKAIT
+396 DNSMAKAVT

-432 LVLVTVHM
+432 LVLVTVHK
-440 VEPMDEQPELP
+440 VAPMDEQPALP

-462 ELKIQNDEPYDW
+462 ELKIQNDEQPYDW

-479 LQNQGTR
+479 LQGQGAR

>member
-1 MRPYVVSSDRPMSG
+1 MRLTVVFFDRPIS
-15 VVRLLTVLLTAVF
+15 VRRLLPALLAAMVLLAF
-28 VLFVVPGQLAGQQ
+28 PQVLLAQQ

-85 VVNGKAA
+85 VVNGKTA

-107 VYSVRVTADAPMLE
+107 VYSIRVTADAPMLE

-139 NTVILEGQ
+139 NTVILEGE
-147 VADPRM
+147 VEDPRM
-153 AERAVMVAQGL
+153 AQRAVLVAQGL
-164 GEEVTV
+164 GEGVTV
-170 LDHISVPRPNQVL
+170 LDHIAVPRPSQVL

-198 LGTNLLI
+198 LGTELLVF
-205 YDGESVKAI
+205 DGSSVKSV
-214 LGSGDVVRSRSQRQG
+214 LGSGGVVNTSGQQR
-229 TGGGG
+229 GGGG
-234 GGATEGESGSG
+234 DTGGRG
-245 IAENPFRFTE
+245 IADNPFEFTQ
-255 VVSDAVNFFIFH
+255 VVSEAVNFFIFH
-267 QPSGLGAFIRA
+267 QPSGLGAFIKM

-300 ATFLAGGEFPY
+300 ASFLAGGEFPY

-319 SNAVTIEF
+319 SNAVTIQF

-335 FKPVITNS
+335 FKPTITNS
-343 GMVRLAVAPEVS
+343 GMIRLEVRPEVS

-361 AVQISGFLIPSLLAR
+361 ATQIAGFLIPSLLSR
-376 RAETT
+376 RAQTT

-432 LVLVTVHM
+432 LVLVTPRL
-440 VEPMDEQPELP
+440 VEPMDEAPPLP
-451 TGEPDTWQRSD
+451 TGEPDTWQRND
-462 ELKIQNDEPYDW
+462 DLKIDKAEPYDW

-479 LQNQGTR
+479 LQDQGSQ

>member
-1 MRPYVVSSDRPMSG
+1 MRLNVSFFERSISG
-15 VVRLLTVLLTAVF
+15 RLLAAALLAATI
-28 VLFVVPGQLAGQQ
+28 LLLASAQELRAQQ

-72 EIADAVVVSAREV
+72 QIADAVVVSAREV

-139 NTVILEGQ
+139 NTVILEGE
-147 VADPRM
+147 VEDPRM
-153 AERAVMVAQGL
+153 AQRAVLVARGL
-164 GEEVTV
+164 GEGVTV
-170 LDHISVPRPNQVL
+170 LDHIAVPRPSQVL

-198 LGTNLLI
+198 LGTELLV
-205 YDGESVKAI
+205 YDGANVKSI
-214 LGSGDVVRSRSQRQG
+214 LGSGSVASTRGGQQ
-229 TGGGG
+229 GGGG
-234 GGATEGESGSG
+234 NTGGEGGQG
-245 IAENPFRFTE
+245 IAENPLQFTQ
-255 VVSDAVNFFIFH
+255 VVSEAVNFFIFH
-267 QPSGLGAFIRA
+267 QPSGLGAFIKM

-300 ATFLAGGEFPY
+300 ASFLAGGEFPY

-319 SNAVTIEF
+319 SNAVTIQF

-343 GMVRLAVAPEVS
+343 GMIRLQVRPEVS

-361 AVQISGFLIPSLLAR
+361 ATQIAGFLIPSLLAR

-396 DNSMAKAIT
+396 DNSMAKAVT

-432 LVLVTVHM
+432 LVLVTPRL
-440 VEPMDEQPELP
+440 VEPMDEAPPLP

-462 ELKIQNDEPYDW
+462 ELKIDDAEPYDW

-479 LQNQGTR
+479 LQDQGSQ